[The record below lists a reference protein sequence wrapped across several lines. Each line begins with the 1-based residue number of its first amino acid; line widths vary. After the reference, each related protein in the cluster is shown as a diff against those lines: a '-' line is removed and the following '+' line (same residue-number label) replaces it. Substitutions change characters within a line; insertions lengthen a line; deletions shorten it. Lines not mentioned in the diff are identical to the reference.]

1 MEAFSQPELVAN
13 YAARTEKM
21 VPGFNDLHTM
31 AAVLLAE
38 HVSEDAHILV
48 LGAGGGL
55 EIRAFANMHPGWRF
69 SGVDPSE
76 QMLELARQT
85 LGSLTSRVVFHQGYI
100 NSIADAGF
108 DAATC
113 FLTLHFLPEQERLET
128 LQALWDRLKPGAPLV
143 VAHHSLPTAAAD
155 KDRWLDRSAAFAKA
169 SGLPMPSG
177 GARNNAVRDLLPLLS
192 ADQDAALLGAAG
204 FVDVDLFYA
213 GFTFR
218 GWVAY
223 KPRA

>member
-1 MEAFSQPELVAN
+1 MEAFSKPELVAN

-38 HVSEDAHILV
+38 QVSEEAHILV

-55 EIRAFANMHPGWRF
+55 EIRAFAHMHPGWRF

-85 LGSLTSRVVFHQGYI
+85 LGPVASRVAFHQGYI
-100 NSIADAGF
+100 NSLAQADF

-113 FLTLHFLPEQERLET
+113 FLTLHFLPEPERLET
-128 LQALWDRLKPGAPLV
+128 LQALWERLKPGAPLI
-143 VAHHSLPTAAAD
+143 VAHHSLPTATAD
-155 KDRWLDRSAAFAKA
+155 KDQWLDRSAAFAKA
-169 SGLPMPSG
+169 SGLPIPSG
-177 GARNNAVRDLLPLLS
+177 GAGNSAVRDLLPLLS
-192 ADQDAALLGAAG
+192 ADQDAALLRAAG
-204 FVDVDLFYA
+204 FVDVGLFYA

-223 KPRA
+223 KPQA